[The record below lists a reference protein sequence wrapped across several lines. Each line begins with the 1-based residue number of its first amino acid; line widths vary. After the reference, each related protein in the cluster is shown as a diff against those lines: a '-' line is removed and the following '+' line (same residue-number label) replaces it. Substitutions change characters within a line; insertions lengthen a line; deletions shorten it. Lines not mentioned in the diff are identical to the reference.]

1 MVNVALRLRPL
12 LLAPMS
18 ALGQTQTCA
27 AQKGTSALPP
37 KADMCNA
44 QANVRLVPADVKQK
58 QKDRLAAVSPN
69 DQIFG

>member
-1 MVNVALRLRPL
+1 
-12 LLAPMS
+12 
-18 ALGQTQTCA
+18 
-27 AQKGTSALPP
+27 
-37 KADMCNA
+37 MCNA